1 MLALPVLPIDTGRY
15 GMPEMVRIFEEESRL
30 RKMLL
35 VEAAL
40 AKAHAELGNIPR
52 EDAERIWEVAT
63 SGVVKLERVKE
74 IEAEIK
80 HETMAVVRALAEAC
94 GPSGRYVHLGA
105 TSSDILDTALALQ
118 LKEALAILKDRLA
131 ELTALVARLAEE
143 HKGTIMVGR
152 THGQHALPI
161 TLGFKLAVWA
171 AALLRHLKRLEE
183 CEERVL
189 VGKMS
194 GAVGTMAGLGPR
206 ALELQE
212 LVMSILGLRAA
223 EISTQIVQRDRLA
236 ELICLLA
243 ILASTLDNVATEVR
257 ELQRTEIGELAEPF
271 DERAQVGSS
280 TMPHKRNPITCER
293 ICGLAKVVRGLVV
306 PALENVPTWHERDLT
321 QSSAERFIV
330 PEALILTDYMIYLM
344 IKVLSGL
351 EIRPDRMKENLALT
365 KGLIMSEALMLELT
379 RRGMARD
386 EAYRLVRSLA
396 LTAMRSGRPFAEVVL
411 EDEAIR
417 ALIGPDELK
426 DLLRP
431 EGYLGMA
438 TKQVEKVISLV
449 SAHPLV
455 ARHLRRRTR

>member
-1 MLALPVLPIDTGRY
+1 MPVLPIDTGRY
-15 GMPEMVRIFEEESRL
+15 GTPEMVRVFEEENRL

-40 AKAHAELGNIPR
+40 ARAHAEVGNIPR

-63 SGVVKLERVKE
+63 SGRVSLKRVKE

-94 GPSGRYVHLGA
+94 GRSGRYVHLGA

-118 LKEALAILKDRLA
+118 LKEALDILENRLA
-131 ELTALVARLAEE
+131 RLIALLASMAER
-143 HKGTIMVGR
+143 HKGLVMVGR

-171 AALLRHLKRLEE
+171 AELFRHLQRLEG
-183 CEERVL
+183 CRERVL

-206 ALELQE
+206 ALEIQE
-212 LVMSILGLRAA
+212 RVMAILGLRAA

-243 ILASTLDNVATEVR
+243 ILASSLDNMATEIR

-280 TMPHKRNPITCER
+280 TMPHKQNPITCER

-321 QSSAERFIV
+321 QSSAERFLV
-330 PEALILTDYMIYLM
+330 PEALILVDYMIHLM
-344 IKVLSGL
+344 LGVLSGL
-351 EIRPDRMKENLALT
+351 RIRPERMAENLALT

-379 RRGMARD
+379 RRGLARD
-386 EAYRLVRSLA
+386 EAYRLVRELA
-396 LTAMRSGRPFAEVVL
+396 LKALKSGRAFADVVARDERVTKLIRPEEL
-411 EDEAIR
+411 EQI
-417 ALIGPDELK
+417 
-426 DLLRP
+426 LRP
-431 EGYLGMA
+431 ENYLGKA
-438 TKQVEKVISLV
+438 EELVERVV
-449 SAHPLV
+449 ALV
-455 ARHLRRRTR
+455 ARHPKVRKHLEELGRA

>member
-1 MLALPVLPIDTGRY
+1 MPVLPIDTGRY
-15 GMPEMVRIFEEESRL
+15 GRPEMVRIFDEENRL

-40 AKAHAELGNIPR
+40 ARAHAELGNIPA
-52 EDAERIWEVAT
+52 EDAERIWHVAT
-63 SGVVKLERVKE
+63 SGAVKLERVKE

-80 HETMAVVRALAEAC
+80 HETMAVVRALIEAC

-131 ELTALVARLAEE
+131 ELTALVARLAEQ
-143 HKGTIMVGR
+143 HKRTVMVGR

-161 TLGFKLAVWA
+161 TLGFKFAVWA
-171 AALLRHLKRLEE
+171 AELFRHLRRLEQ

-212 LVMSILGLRAA
+212 RVMSILGLRAA

-243 ILASTLDNVATEVR
+243 ILASTLDNMATEIR
-257 ELQRTEIGELAEPF
+257 ELQRTEIAELAEPF

-293 ICGLAKVVRGLVV
+293 ICGLAKVIRGLVV

-330 PEALILTDYMIYLM
+330 PEALILVDYMLYLM
-344 IKVLSGL
+344 LRVLSGL
-351 EIRPDRMKENLALT
+351 QVRPDRMAQNLALT
-365 KGLIMSEALMLELT
+365 RGLIMSEALMLELA

-386 EAYRLVRSLA
+386 EAYGLVRELA
-396 LTAMRSGRPFAEVVL
+396 LRAIREGRPFTDVVL
-411 EDEAIR
+411 GDERVR
-417 ALIGPDELK
+417 ALIGPEELRE
-426 DLLRP
+426 LLKP
-431 EGYLGMA
+431 ENYLGKA
-438 TKQVEKVISLV
+438 VEQVEKVVRMV
-449 SAHPLV
+449 SEHP
-455 ARHLRRRTR
+455 RIRRALEAL

>member
-1 MLALPVLPIDTGRY
+1 
-15 GMPEMVRIFEEESRL
+15 MVRIFDEENRL

-40 AKAHAELGNIPR
+40 AKAHAELGNIPA
-52 EDAERIWEVAT
+52 EDAEHIWRVAT
-63 SGVVKLERVKE
+63 SGAVKLERVKE
-74 IEAEIK
+74 IEAEIR
-80 HETMAVVRALAEAC
+80 HETMAVVRALIEAC

-118 LKEALAILKDRLA
+118 LKEALAVLKARLA
-131 ELTALVARLAEE
+131 ELIALVARLAEE
-143 HKGTIMVGR
+143 HKRTIMVGR

-161 TLGFKLAVWA
+161 TLGFKFAVWA
-171 AALLRHLKRLEE
+171 AELFRHLRRLEQ

-206 ALELQE
+206 AMELQE
-212 LVMSILGLRAA
+212 RVMSILGLRPA

-243 ILASTLDNVATEVR
+243 ILASTLDNMATEIR

-306 PALENVPTWHERDLT
+306 PALEDVPTWHERDLT

-330 PEALILTDYMIYLM
+330 PEALILVDYMIYLM
-344 IKVLSGL
+344 IRVLSGL
-351 EIRPDRMKENLALT
+351 EVRPDRMKANLALT
-365 KGLIMSEALMLELT
+365 RGLIMSEALMLELA
-379 RRGMARD
+379 RRGMPRD
-386 EAYRLVRSLA
+386 DAYRLVRSLA
-396 LTAMRSGRPFAEVVL
+396 LRAMREGRPLLEVAL
-411 EDEAIR
+411 EEEAVRRLIPPEELE
-417 ALIGPDELK
+417 ALMK
-426 DLLRP
+426 P
-431 EGYLGMA
+431 ENYLGTA
-438 TKQVEKVISLV
+438 VEQVERVVELV
-449 SAHPLV
+449 SRHPEV
-455 ARHLRRRTR
+455 ARHLRK

>member
-1 MLALPVLPIDTGRY
+1 MPVLPIDTGRY
-15 GMPEMVRIFEEESRL
+15 GRPEMVRIFEEESRL

-40 AKAHAELGNIPR
+40 ARAHAELGNIPR
-52 EDAERIWEVAT
+52 EDAERIWQVAT
-63 SGVVKLERVKE
+63 SGAVKIERVKE

-80 HETMAVVRALAEAC
+80 HETMAVVRALIEAC

-118 LKEALAILKDRLA
+118 LKEALTVLKGRLA
-131 ELTALVARLAEE
+131 QLIALVARMAEE
-143 HKGTIMVGR
+143 HEGTIMVGR

-171 AALLRHLKRLEE
+171 AELYRHLRRLEE

-212 LVMSILGLRAA
+212 RVMAILGLRAA

-243 ILASTLDNVATEVR
+243 LLASTLDNMATEIR

-321 QSSAERFIV
+321 QSSAERFTV
-330 PEALILTDYMIYLM
+330 PEALILVDYMLYLM

-351 EIRPDRMKENLALT
+351 EIKPERMRENLALT
-365 KGLIMSEALMLELT
+365 KGLIMSEALMLELV

-386 EAYRLVRSLA
+386 EAYGLVRSLA
-396 LTAMRSGRPFAEVVL
+396 LRAMKEDRPFRDVVL
-411 EDEAIR
+411 EEEAVK
-417 ALIGPDELK
+417 ALMAPEELEE
-426 DLLRP
+426 LLRP
-431 EGYLGMA
+431 ENYLGTA
-438 TKQVEKVISLV
+438 TEQVRRIAGLV

-455 ARHLRRRTR
+455 ARYVEG

>member
-1 MLALPVLPIDTGRY
+1 MPVLPIDTGRY
-15 GMPEMVRIFEEESRL
+15 GTPEMVHVFEEENRL
-30 RKMLL
+30 HKMLL

-40 AKAHAELGNIPR
+40 AKAHAEVGNIPR

-63 SGVVKLERVKE
+63 SGQVRLERVKE

-118 LKEALAILKDRLA
+118 LKEALDILEDRLS
-131 ELTALVARLAEE
+131 ELIALLARLAERY
-143 HKGTIMVGR
+143 KRLVMVGR

-171 AALLRHLKRLEE
+171 AELFRHLQRLEG
-183 CEERVL
+183 CRERVL

-206 ALELQE
+206 ALEVQE
-212 LVMSILGLRAA
+212 HVMAILGLRPA

-243 ILASTLDNVATEVR
+243 ILASSLDHMATEIR

-280 TMPHKRNPITCER
+280 TMPHKQNPITCER

-321 QSSAERFIV
+321 QSSAERFLV
-330 PEALILTDYMIYLM
+330 PEALILVDYMLYLM
-344 IKVLSGL
+344 IRVLSGL
-351 EIRPDRMKENLALT
+351 RVRPERMAQNLALT
-365 KGLIMSEALMLELT
+365 KGLIMSEALMLELA
-379 RRGMARD
+379 RRGLARD
-386 EAYRLVRSLA
+386 EAYRLVRELA
-396 LTAMRSGRPFAEVVL
+396 LRALRSGQPFLEVVRQ
-411 EDEAIR
+411 ERRITR
-417 ALIGPDELK
+417 LIGPEELEE
-426 DLLRP
+426 LLRP
-431 EGYLGMA
+431 ERYLGKA
-438 TKQVEKVISLV
+438 EELVERVISLV
-449 SAHPLV
+449 AGHPKVSQHLGGQE
-455 ARHLRRRTR
+455 AR

>member
-1 MLALPVLPIDTGRY
+1 MPVLPIDTGRY

-171 AALLRHLKRLEE
+171 AELLRHLKRLEE

-243 ILASTLDNVATEVR
+243 ILASTLDNMATEVR

>member
-1 MLALPVLPIDTGRY
+1 
-15 GMPEMVRIFEEESRL
+15 MVGVFDEENRL
-30 RKMLL
+30 RAMLL

-40 AKAHAELGNIPR
+40 AKAHAEVGNIPP

-63 SGVVKLERVKE
+63 SGAVRLERVKE

-80 HETMAVVRALAEAC
+80 HEAMAVVRALAEAC

-118 LKEALAILKDRLA
+118 LKEALSILEDRLA
-131 ELTALVARLAEE
+131 QLTALLARLAGE
-143 HKGTIMVGR
+143 HKHTIMVGR

-161 TLGFKLAVWA
+161 TLGFKFAVWA
-171 AALLRHLKRLEE
+171 AELHRHLIRLEQ
-183 CEERVL
+183 CRERVL

-206 ALELQE
+206 ALEIQE
-212 LVMSILGLRAA
+212 KVMSILGLRPA

-243 ILASTLDNVATEVR
+243 LVASTLDNMATEVR

-293 ICGLAKVVRGLVV
+293 VCGLAKVVRGLVI

-330 PEALILTDYMIYLM
+330 PEALILVDYMAYLM
-344 IKVLSGL
+344 IRVLSGL
-351 EIRPDRMKENLALT
+351 VVRPDRMARNLGLT

-396 LTAMRSGRPFAEVVL
+396 LRAIREDRPFKDVAL
-411 EDEAIR
+411 EDETVR
-417 ALIGPDELK
+417 SLIPAEELEA
-426 DLLRP
+426 LLRP
-431 EGYLGMA
+431 ENYLGMA
-438 TKQVEKVISLV
+438 DRLVDRVISLV
-449 SAHPLV
+449 RGHPGV
-455 ARHLRRRTR
+455 AKYL

>member
-1 MLALPVLPIDTGRY
+1 MPVLPIDTGRY
-15 GMPEMVRIFEEESRL
+15 GTPEMVRIFEEENRL

-40 AKAHAELGNIPR
+40 AKAHAEVGNIPA
-52 EDAERIWEVAT
+52 EDAERIWQVAT
-63 SGVVKLERVKE
+63 SGAVKLERVKE
-74 IEAEIK
+74 IEAEIR

-118 LKEALAILKDRLA
+118 LKEALDVLEDRLA
-131 ELTALVARLAEE
+131 RLLAVLAELAEE
-143 HKGTIMVGR
+143 HEETVMVGR

-161 TLGFKLAVWA
+161 TLGFKFAVWA
-171 AALLRHLKRLEE
+171 AEVMRHLERLAQ
-183 CEERVL
+183 CRERVL

-194 GAVGTMAGLGPR
+194 GAVGTMAGFGPR
-206 ALELQE
+206 ALEIQKR
-212 LVMSILGLRAA
+212 VMSILGLKPA

-243 ILASTLDNVATEVR
+243 MMASTLDKMATEVR

-271 DERAQVGSS
+271 NERAQVGSS

-293 ICGLAKVVRGLVV
+293 ICGLAKVVRGLVI
-306 PALENVPTWHERDLT
+306 PALENIPTWHERDLT

-330 PEALILTDYMIYLM
+330 PEALILVDYMVHLM
-344 IKVLSGL
+344 IRVLSGL
-351 EIRPDRMKENLALT
+351 EVRPDRMAENLALT

-386 EAYRLVRSLA
+386 DAYRLVRSLCLKA
-396 LTAMRSGRPFAEVVL
+396 IKENRPFKEVAMESEAVKAL
-411 EDEAIR
+411 MEPEELEAI
-417 ALIGPDELK
+417 
-426 DLLRP
+426 LRP
-431 EGYLGMA
+431 ECYLGTA
-438 TKQVEKVISLV
+438 IQQVEKIVEM
-449 SAHPLV
+449 
-455 ARHLRRRTR
+455 ARNFLAKMSSKGPE

>member
-1 MLALPVLPIDTGRY
+1 MIRV
-15 GMPEMVRIFEEESRL
+15 FEEESRL

-40 AKAHAELGNIPR
+40 AKARAEVGDIPV
-52 EDAERIWEVAT
+52 EDAEAIWRVAT
-63 SGVVKLERVKE
+63 SGRVSLERVRE

-80 HETMAVVRALAEAC
+80 HETMAVVRALIEAC

-118 LKEALAILKDRLA
+118 LKEALDILEDRLCS
-131 ELTALVARLAEE
+131 LIALLARLALR
-143 HKGTIMVGR
+143 HKETVMVGR

-171 AALLRHLKRLEE
+171 AEMFRHLRRLEQ
-183 CEERVL
+183 CRERVL

-206 ALELQE
+206 AFEVQE
-212 LVMSILGLRAA
+212 RVMAILGLRPA

-243 ILASTLDNVATEVR
+243 MMASSLDNMATEIR
-257 ELQRTEIGELAEPF
+257 ELQRTEIDELEEPF

-330 PEALILTDYMIYLM
+330 PEALILVDYMLHLM
-344 IKVLSGL
+344 IRVLSGL
-351 EIRPDRMKENLALT
+351 RVRRENMARNLALT
-365 KGLIMSEALMLELT
+365 GGLIMSEALMLKLAM
-379 RRGMARD
+379 RGVPRD

-396 LTAMRSGRPFAEVVL
+396 LKAISEGRSFREVVL
-411 EDEAIR
+411 EEDRI
-417 ALIGPDELK
+417 LEL
-426 DLLRP
+426 LSREEVEEILRP
-431 EGYLGMA
+431 ENYLGTA
-438 TKQVEKVISLV
+438 VEQVERVCKMISD
-449 SAHPLV
+449 HPKISEL
-455 ARHLRRRTR
+455 LRGAGEP